1 MDIGRKDVIWN
12 FAGTFMRVA
21 SGVIVLPLV
30 LHLLPRQEAAL
41 WGIFLAVGGLA
52 ALLDFGFVNTF
63 SRNITYIFSGV
74 KELRA
79 TGYTAIENNNQSVD
93 YGLLKSVISA
103 MRRYYGIITAVFLVV
118 FFAVSPFYLKKILTD
133 FEGNTQDVW
142 VAWFAYGVLVSYQL
156 YTYYYT
162 SLLIG
167 RGMVKK
173 AQQIII
179 VGQTGRIIASVVFL
193 LLGFGLISLV
203 IGQLVSDILTRML
216 SYRAFYDK
224 ELKTRLADA
233 AVVKVKDIMKIM
245 APNASKLGITTLG
258 GFLVGKLM
266 VFLAPLFLALSDI
279 ALYTA
284 TTKQMI
290 DLIVSLGMVWFG
302 TYVPKI
308 TQHRVS
314 DSVEQLKR
322 MYVKSKLILLGVFL
336 VCGAGLIIVGPF
348 LLELIRSNTPL
359 LPTVMI
365 LAMLIFAYLDASQ
378 SISCALLLTGNEV
391 PYMKSMLYTGIGS
404 ILLFVLFAHYGS
416 LGMWSLILA
425 PGIAQLV
432 YQDWKWNY
440 TVMKKLGV
448 TPKDYV
454 TEAKRM
460 LSFGK
465 KEIFNR

>member
-21 SGVIVLPLV
+21 SGVIVMPLV
-30 LHLLPRQEAAL
+30 VHLLPRQEAGL

-52 ALLDFGFVNTF
+52 ALLDFGFVSTF

-79 TGYTAIENNNQSVD
+79 TGYTVIEGNNTDID
-93 YGLLKSVISA
+93 YGLLKSVITA
-103 MRRYYGIITAVFLVV
+103 MKRYYGIITAVFLLF
-118 FFAVSPFYLKKILTD
+118 FFAISPFYLRRILTD
-133 FEGNTQDVW
+133 FDGNAREIWT
-142 VAWFAYGVLVSYQL
+142 AWFTYGVLVAYQL

-179 VGQTGRIIASVVFL
+179 VGQGGRIVVAAVFL
-193 LLGFGLISLV
+193 LLGFGIISLV
-203 IGQLVSDILTRML
+203 IGQLVSDLITRML
-216 SYRAFYDK
+216 SYRAFFDK
-224 ELKTRLADA
+224 DLKTLLADS
-233 AVVKVKDIMKIM
+233 AVMKVKDIMKIM
-245 APNASKLGITTLG
+245 APNASKLGVTTLG

-284 TTKQMI
+284 TTKQMV
-290 DLIVSLGMVWFG
+290 DLIVSFGMVWFG

-314 DSVEQLKR
+314 ESTDQLKR

-336 VCGAGLIIVGPF
+336 VCGVGLIVVGPIF
-348 LLELIRSNTPL
+348 FELIQSKTPL

-365 LAMLIFAYLDASQ
+365 VAMLLFAYLDASQ

-404 ILLFVLFAHYGS
+404 VLLFVLFARYCQ

-425 PGIAQLV
+425 PGIAQLI
-432 YQDWKWNY
+432 YQDWKWNC
-440 TVMKKLGV
+440 TVMKKLQI
-448 TPKDYV
+448 TPKDYFA
-454 TEAKRM
+454 EARRM
-460 LSFGK
+460 LVSPNIR
-465 KEIFNR
+465 E